1 MMRPARRGG
10 AAGREDGTRFRLYPA
25 YDDGFRNPECILLSP
40 PAGSLEPGPSDMRMY
55 TVNPLCKDAPYD
67 PPFYE
72 PPYRG
77 PQHAPACP
85 DPAGQFDRI
94 PIDSQQFLAAHTY
107 GAVRRTLDIW
117 EAYLG
122 RPVTW
127 WHAAFLPQLELVARV
142 EWANAHSGP
151 GYLEMGRQ
159 ADETGRLAPFCL
171 NYDVLAHETGHAI
184 LFSQVGIPPESSVT
198 REFLAFHESFADL
211 IGLVGTMHFRSIIG
225 QLLTETAGNLYIEN
239 VISRL
244 GEISRTEQ
252 IRVADNLATMDDV
265 ADLRLAPDGGWIDP
279 TGLDRNQ
286 HAIAEPLT
294 GAIFDNIVEF
304 YQDDL
309 VAMGLVPQAADP
321 RGWTVEAVA
330 RASGYLRIASARS
343 FTRFAA
349 EFESALHRA
358 RDLVGHCMAHVIL
371 TVRPET
377 LSFAG
382 VAARFLEAAAAQG
395 QAHILP
401 ALLENFLWRGI
412 DPRPHLLMEVARGAP
427 RSRRRRPG
435 RLFVAE
441 SPNRTRGCDC
451 GNLHG
456 FLRAGRLMTHP
467 HRAQLV
473 KPE

>member
-1 MMRPARRGG
+1 MLRAMAAFLDRRPAPFQPAFQFTPTPFWQDFVAAADAEDIAIASREILAALGERGGQPMMRPARRGG

-252 IRVADNLATMDDV
+252 YPGGRQPGDD
-265 ADLRLAPDGGWIDP
+265 G
-279 TGLDRNQ
+279 
-286 HAIAEPLT
+286 
-294 GAIFDNIVEF
+294 
-304 YQDDL
+304 
-309 VAMGLVPQAADP
+309 
-321 RGWTVEAVA
+321 
-330 RASGYLRIASARS
+330 
-343 FTRFAA
+343 
-349 EFESALHRA
+349 
-358 RDLVGHCMAHVIL
+358 
-371 TVRPET
+371 
-377 LSFAG
+377 
-382 VAARFLEAAAAQG
+382 
-395 QAHILP
+395 
-401 ALLENFLWRGI
+401 
-412 DPRPHLLMEVARGAP
+412 
-427 RSRRRRPG
+427 
-435 RLFVAE
+435 
-441 SPNRTRGCDC
+441 
-451 GNLHG
+451 
-456 FLRAGRLMTHP
+456 
-467 HRAQLV
+467 
-473 KPE
+473 